1 MIGETLSHYKI
12 LEKLGAGGMGEVYL
26 AEDTTLKRKI
36 ALKVLP
42 PDLASNRERL
52 ERFQREA
59 EALAAL
65 NHPNIVHVY
74 SVEEDEGTHFLTM
87 ELVEGKPL
95 SRLISKRGMPLE
107 RIFDI
112 AIPLA
117 DALATAHEKGVIHRD
132 LKPAN
137 IMVTDEGRVK
147 VLDFGLAKLRQE
159 AEALLSSQL
168 PTEPLTG
175 EGRIIGTMPYM
186 SPEQLEGKD
195 IDSRSDIFSLG
206 VVLYEMATGERPFK
220 GDTSVSIISSIVK
233 DEPRPV
239 DAVKEDLP
247 HHLARIIRN
256 CLEKEPARRYQSAL
270 DVRNELERLR
280 QEETSQAAVLTAP
293 VPESKAS
300 KVRRWWPVAAGVA
313 VVVIALVV
321 LWTRQS
327 ETPITPPLESSAGTA
342 AAAEAQPPMIV
353 VLPFENLGA
362 PEDEYFADGMTEEIA
377 SRLAVVSGLRVIS
390 RTSAMQYKE
399 NRPSLKQIGAELGVD
414 YVLEGSVRWAR
425 AGGGSR
431 VRITPQLIR
440 VADDSHLWADS
451 YDRVIEDIFAIQ
463 SDIASRVI
471 QQLGVTLQALE
482 QQEIET
488 RPTENL
494 EAYQAYLRGKYL
506 EGLPDYSEQHRE
518 RIIASYSQAIE
529 LDPDFAIAH
538 AGLAHAHSFFY
549 RLGHD
554 QSDTRRKAAKEAV
567 ERAMALNPNS
577 PQVLYGVGFYY
588 YYVEQDYD
596 EALRM
601 FTAAAD
607 ILPNDADIF
616 AATAFIWR
624 RQGRWDEATERLQ
637 RAFELSPR
645 DAQLAAQLGEFALE
659 IRDYEQA
666 LRYFDLAII
675 LAPDVLWPY
684 KQSAFL
690 QVMWKGD
697 LAKSRRILEALPA
710 PSEEDTRIH
719 VAWFEQWLLER
730 DFAAALDLLE
740 AAPINGYQSQ
750 SSSSPVHLLQGQVL
764 RFLGDSDST
773 MAAFEA
779 ARVEIEA
786 QLEKR
791 PDDFRLHSAL
801 GLTYAGLGRKAEA
814 IQAGRKAVELQPV
827 AKDAYI
833 GCIQVMHLAEIY
845 SWVGETSLAVDR
857 LDYLLSIPCSLS
869 VPLLRSEPRW
879 DPLRDHPR
887 FQALLEKYGQEG

>member
-1 MIGETLSHYKI
+1 VEGQPLSHLI
-12 LEKLGAGGMGEVYL
+12 
-26 AEDTTLKRKI
+26 KRVG
-36 ALKVLP
+36 L
-42 PDLASNRERL
+42 
-52 ERFQREA
+52 
-59 EALAAL
+59 
-65 NHPNIVHVY
+65 
-74 SVEEDEGTHFLTM
+74 
-87 ELVEGKPL
+87 
-95 SRLISKRGMPLE
+95 PLE
-107 RIFDI
+107 QIFEF

-117 DALATAHEKGVIHRD
+117 DALATAHDKGIIHRD

-137 IMVTDEGRVK
+137 IMVSDEGRVK

-159 AEALLSSQL
+159 AEVPLATEL
-168 PTEPLTG
+168 PTEPLTE

-220 GDTSVSIISSIVK
+220 GDTSVSLISSIVK
-233 DEPRPV
+233 DEPRHV
-239 DAVKEDLP
+239 DAVNEDLP
-247 HHLARIIRN
+247 HHLARIIRH
-256 CLEKEPARRYQSAL
+256 CLEKEPKRRYQSAL
-270 DVRNELERLR
+270 DVSNELEDLHR
-280 QEETSQAAVLTAP
+280 EETSQAAAPTTP
-293 VPESKAS
+293 VPEPEAS
-300 KVRRWWPVAAGVA
+300 EKRMWWPLAVGLA
-313 VVVIALVV
+313 VVLIALVA
-321 LWTRQS
+321 LWLGQWKGPS
-327 ETPITPPLESSAGTA
+327 EQDVEAP
-342 AAAEAQPPMIV
+342 AQPPMIV
-353 VLPFENLGA
+353 VLPFENLGS
-362 PEDEYFADGMTEEIA
+362 PEDEYFADGMTEEIT

-399 NRPSLKQIGAELGVD
+399 DRPPLKQIGSELGVD
-414 YVLEGSVRWAR
+414 YVLEGTVRWAKT
-425 AGGGSR
+425 ADSGR
-431 VRITPQLIR
+431 VRITPQLIQ
-440 VADDSHLWADS
+440 VSDDTHLWADT
-451 YDRVIEDIFAIQ
+451 YDREIEDVFAIQ

-616 AATAFIWR
+616 AAPAFIWR

-645 DAQLAAQLGEFALE
+645 DAQLAAQLGEFTLA

-684 KQSAFL
+684 RQSAFL

-710 PSEEDTRIH
+710 LSEEDTRIH
-719 VAWFEQWLLER
+719 MAWFEQWLLER

-750 SSSSPVHLLQGQVL
+750 SSSLPVHLLQGQVL

-791 PDDFRLHSAL
+791 PDDFRLQSAL

-833 GCIQVMHLAEIY
+833 GSIQVMHLAEIY

-879 DPLRDHPR
+879 DPLRSDPR
-887 FQALLEKYGQEG
+887 FQALLEKHGQEAG